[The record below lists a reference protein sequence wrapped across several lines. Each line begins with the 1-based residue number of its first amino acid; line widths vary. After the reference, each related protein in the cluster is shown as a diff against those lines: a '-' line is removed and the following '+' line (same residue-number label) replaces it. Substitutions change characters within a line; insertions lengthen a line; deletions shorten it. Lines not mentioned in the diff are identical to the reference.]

1 MHVASRKNGAPPAR
15 EDETLAVGLEG
26 RWLDICA
33 LEDIVPQTGVC
44 ALLGRKQVAVFRVGH
59 EDLYA
64 LSNFDPFSKAF
75 VLSRGIVGDKGGVP
89 KVASP
94 VFKQSFDLRT
104 GQCLDDP
111 AVAVKSYPVR
121 LRGGRVEVFVEAP
134 EERTQA
140 S

>member
-1 MHVASRKNGAPPAR
+1 MDVASQRNGVPAKAPEEAPA
-15 EDETLAVGLEG
+15 DGAWIDV
-26 RWLDICA
+26 CA
-33 LEDIVPQTGVC
+33 LDDIVPQTGVC
-44 ALLGRKQVAVFRVGH
+44 ALLGRKQVAVFRVGPDH
-59 EDLYA
+59 LYA

-75 VLSRGIVGDKGGVP
+75 VLSRGIVGDKGGIP

-111 AVAVKSYPVR
+111 AVSVRHYPVR
-121 LRGGRVEVFVEAP
+121 LRGNRVEVFFNPHDDRSTV
-134 EERTQA
+134 